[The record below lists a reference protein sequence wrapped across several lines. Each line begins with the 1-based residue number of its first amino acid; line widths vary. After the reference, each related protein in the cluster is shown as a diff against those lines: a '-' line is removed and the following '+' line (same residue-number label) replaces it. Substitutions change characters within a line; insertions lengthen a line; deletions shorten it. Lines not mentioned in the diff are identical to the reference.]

1 MFYKCNTCKLN
12 LCPLCFSN
20 HDKNHIIINYDK
32 RNYECEEH
40 SKSYKSYCKDCKKS
54 LCRICEKNHEKH
66 NILNYKRIIS
76 EKDDLTAFLKN
87 LKEKNN
93 KLKNQIKDMI
103 EKLNKLKENFDYFYN
118 ICENVINT

>member
-12 LCPLCFSN
+12 ICPLCFSN
-20 HDKNHIIINYDK
+20 HDKNHIIINHDK

-54 LCRICEKNHEKH
+54 LCRICEEKNHEKH

-76 EKDDLTAFLKN
+76 EKDDLTVFLKN

-93 KLKNQIKDMI
+93 K
-103 EKLNKLKENFDYFYN
+103 
-118 ICENVINT
+118 